1 MVADPDN
8 LVPMTAHETSGTSDT
23 LLITLTGKD
32 RPGVTSSVFATLAE
46 AGVSVIDI
54 EQILLRRRLILGVL
68 VSKPRNPKRLRAAI
82 EATADALEMQ
92 VEVEKGSGDNR
103 SRGAGRSHVTVIGS
117 PLRASAMAALT
128 GRIADCGGNIDRIER
143 MARYPVTAIDLHVSG
158 ADPDRLRSLLAT
170 EAASQGVDVAV
181 QPANLLRRGMRLIVL
196 DVDSTLI
203 QGEVIEM
210 LAAHAGFEEE
220 VALVTEQ
227 AMAGEIDFEES
238 LRARVRLLAGLDE
251 KVLDEVYDQ
260 IVVTPGVRTMVRTL
274 RRLGY
279 RFAVVSGGFSQITE
293 RLAED
298 LGIHYSRANEL
309 EIIDGVITGQIVGDV
324 VDRAGKATA
333 LREFAEKVGV
343 GVEAVI
349 AIGDGANDLDM
360 LNAAGLG
367 IAYNARPV
375 VRAAADTSV
384 NVPYLDTI
392 MYLLGISREE
402 IEAADAAAG
411 IVTPAPSV

>member
-1 MVADPDN
+1 
-8 LVPMTAHETSGTSDT
+8 MTAYTASGTPGAQGTSDT

-32 RPGVTSSVFATLAE
+32 RPGVTSTVFATLAE
-46 AGVSVIDI
+46 AGVEVIDI

-68 VSKPRNPKRLRAAI
+68 VTKPRNAKRLRDAI
-82 EATADALEMQ
+82 EATAESLDMQ

-103 SRGAGRSHVTVIGS
+103 SRGAGRAHVTVIGS
-117 PLRASAMAALT
+117 PLKASAMAALT

-158 ADPDRLRSLLAT
+158 ADPDRLRALLAT

-210 LAAHAGFEEE
+210 LAAHAGFEDE
-220 VALVTEQ
+220 VARVTEQ

-238 LRARVRLLAGLDE
+238 LRARVRLLAGLDHR
-251 KVLDEVYDQ
+251 VLDDVYEQ
-260 IVVTPGVRTMVRTL
+260 IVITPGARTMVRTL

-279 RFAVVSGGFSQITE
+279 RFAIVSGGFSQITE
-293 RLAED
+293 RLADD
-298 LGIHYSRANEL
+298 LGIHFSRANEL
-309 EIIDGVITGQIVGDV
+309 EIVDGRITGEIVGDV
-324 VDRAGKATA
+324 IDRAGKATA

-343 GVEAVI
+343 AVESVI

-402 IEAADAAAG
+402 IEAADAAVG
-411 IVTPAPSV
+411 IVTPSPLV